1 MEPKPHQLDAL
12 ARLRNG
18 SILVGGTGS
27 GKSYVGMLYY
37 YTKILG
43 GDLKRQSLPN
53 KSVDIYILTT
63 AKKRDEL
70 DWEKTAAVLGVSTDR
85 PSSINGV
92 RLIVDSWNN
101 IKKYN
106 TVSGAFFIFD
116 EQRSIGSGQ
125 WSKNFLKITK
135 NNRWL
140 MLTATPAD
148 KWMDLIP
155 VFIAHGFYKNRT
167 EFIARHV
174 RYAPYTKYPKILG
187 YVDEPTLE
195 RHKETIFVVMT
206 FIRHT
211 TRHIQRVKV
220 SFDREL
226 VKEIIKT
233 EWNKELNRPIRTFP
247 EQVHLIRKVINTDP
261 SRLVETERIFRRA
274 KRLIIFYNFNYE
286 LTLLKNHF
294 SDMTTV
300 AELNGKRHDPL
311 PETESWIYLV
321 QYYSGNEAWECFTTN
336 HMLFYSQHYSYR
348 IVHQSMGRI
357 DRMTTTYEDLFY
369 HFLISD
375 SELDR
380 GISRAYATKK
390 RFNEKNLTFYKTQKQ
405 QRL

>member
-1 MEPKPHQLDAL
+1 MKPKPHQLDAL

-43 GDLKRQSLPN
+43 GDLDKQFLPDS
-53 KSVDIYILTT
+53 SVDIYVLTT
-63 AKKRDEL
+63 AKKRYAL

-85 PSSINGV
+85 LSSINNV
-92 RLIVDSWNN
+92 RLTVDSWNN

-116 EQRSIGSGQ
+116 EQRAIGSGPMA
-125 WSKNFLKITK
+125 KNFLKITK
-135 NNRWL
+135 NNRWM

-148 KWMDLIP
+148 KWMDLIT

-167 EFIARHV
+167 EFISRHV
-174 RYAPYTKYPKILG
+174 RYAPYSKYPRILG

-195 RHKETIFVVMT
+195 RHKENIFVVMP
-206 FIRHT
+206 FARHT
-211 TRHIQRVKV
+211 TRHISRVKV

-226 VKEIIKT
+226 VKEIIET

-247 EQVHLIRKVINTDP
+247 EQVHLIRKVINTHP

-274 KRLIIFYNFNYE
+274 KRLIVFYNFNYE

-294 SDMTTV
+294 SYVTTV

-311 PETESWIYLV
+311 PETDSWIYLV

-348 IVHQSMGRI
+348 VVHQSMGRI
-357 DRMTTTYEDLFY
+357 DRMTTTYKDLFY

-380 GISRAYATKK
+380 GISRAYTTKK
-390 RFNEKNLTFYKTQKQ
+390 RFNEKNLTFYKAQKQ
-405 QRL
+405 QLL